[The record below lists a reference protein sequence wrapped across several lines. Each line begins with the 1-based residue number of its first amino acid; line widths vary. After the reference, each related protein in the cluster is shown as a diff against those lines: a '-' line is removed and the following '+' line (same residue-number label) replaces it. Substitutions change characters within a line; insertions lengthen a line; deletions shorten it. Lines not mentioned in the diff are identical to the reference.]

1 MLVVDRRVDKSQI
14 DPEGLY
20 AITFDDKDI
29 SFVSG
34 TELLSQVEIVGEGK
48 LTVLAKGL
56 MAVKPPGKK
65 SEWGD
70 ATAVINQQPPS
81 A

>member
-48 LTVLAKGL
+48 LTALAKGL
-56 MAVKPPGKK
+56 MGSSLRERV
-65 SEWGD
+65 
-70 ATAVINQQPPS
+70 
-81 A
+81 